1 MIFPISEINQKGPVV
16 LISQT
21 IQFSVPFSFAYLA
34 GYLKEQ
40 GEPVK
45 ILFRPADPNDFSEF
59 IQEIKKIDPVL
70 VGFGS
75 LYPELNDIKKIIGL
89 LKDSGCKFP
98 IVIGGQMVTPTPEFA
113 VKITDA
119 DIGVIGEGEIILHEL
134 VRALRNGENI
144 LSIKGLAVNT
154 GERIILTG
162 SGKFIEDLSTLP
174 PIPYELFPEDWIM
187 IGKWHAEHYPLPF
200 YRYNDRIIT
209 VHGGRGCPF
218 RCNFCY
224 HHSKPRYRP
233 ISIIMAEAKDALER
247 FDGNMLDFSDDLV
260 LATPQRARQLVNEIR
275 SWDKIISYRVST
287 RFDILTRMDD
297 NLLKDLKDSGC
308 RVISLGVESGSNRML
323 KIIGKNTT
331 SENILIQ
338 LDKLKKVGILVNL
351 SIMVGQY
358 TETKEDVEASILLM
372 QKSVRNNPNLTY
384 HFMITTPFPGSELY
398 DILFKEG
405 LIQSHEEFFNK
416 YFTKITEKNKWALTF
431 NLSAMT
437 ETEVMTM
444 YSLINK
450 QYAKE
455 KRENINLIALGIE
468 YTQPKIGTL
477 NEFINKKIF
486 LMYSDNS
493 VMKSIK
499 NGYTMI
505 YDCIQN
511 SLDNTRLKLR
521 GII

>member
-1 MIFPISEINQKGPVV
+1 MIFPISEKNRNGPVV
-16 LISQT
+16 LVSQT

-40 GEPVK
+40 GEQVI
-45 ILFRPADPNDFSEF
+45 ILFRPTDPQNFPKF
-59 IQEIKKIDPVL
+59 IQEITKLNPVL

-89 LKDSGCKFP
+89 LKNNNCNFP

-134 VRALRNGENI
+134 VKALRNEKDI
-144 LSIKGLAVNT
+144 IFVKGLAVKAGDGIIMT
-154 GERIILTG
+154 GPGE
-162 SGKFIEDLSTLP
+162 FIEDLSKLP

-218 RCNFCY
+218 KCNFCY
-224 HHSKPRYRP
+224 HHSKPRFRP
-233 ISIIMAEAKDALER
+233 ISIIMAEAKDALDR
-247 FDGNMLDFSDDLV
+247 FDANMIDFSDDLV
-260 LATPQRARQLVNEIR
+260 LATPQRARQLVDEIKT
-275 SWDKIISYRVST
+275 WNKKISYKVST

-297 NLLKDLKDSGC
+297 DLLKKLKETGC

-331 SENILIQ
+331 SENILVQ
-338 LDKLKKVGILVNL
+338 LDRLQKAGILVNL
-351 SIMVGQY
+351 SIMVGQH
-358 TETKEDVEASILLM
+358 TETKGEVEESIRLM
-372 QKSVRNNPNLTY
+372 QTSIRKNPNLTY

-398 DILFKEG
+398 EILFEEG
-405 LIQSHEEFFNK
+405 LIQNHSQFFEK
-416 YFTKITEKNKWALTF
+416 YFTKISSTNKWAQIY

-437 ETEVMTM
+437 EAEVIMM
-444 YSLINK
+444 YKQINK

-455 KRENINLIALGIE
+455 RKENINLVALGIE
-468 YTQPKIGTL
+468 YIQPKIGTL
-477 NEFINKKIF
+477 NEIINQKI
-486 LMYSDNS
+486 LPDNTAL
-493 VMKSIK
+493 KPIK
-499 NGYTMI
+499 NI
-505 YDCIQN
+505 YASLYRKFQN

-521 GII
+521 GIAL